1 MLGKMSINKEKEYT
15 TIKFASY
22 STYSRYGLDIIEM
35 LTKHKGRTISV
46 CHNMRRI
53 MVADNYHDVADQV
66 LNWGLDEMGLDMA
79 DITISDE
86 QVVLDLDA

>member
-1 MLGKMSINKEKEYT
+1 MLGKIFINKEVNKT
-15 TIKFASY
+15 AIKFTSY
-22 STYSRYGLDIIEM
+22 STYKNYGLDIVEM
-35 LTKHKGRTISV
+35 LTKHKEHTISV

-53 MVADNYHDVADQV
+53 MVADDYNNIADQL

-86 QVVLDLDA
+86 QVILDLDA

>member
-1 MLGKMSINKEKEYT
+1 MLGKIFINKEVNKT
-15 TIKFASY
+15 AIKFTSY
-22 STYSRYGLDIIEM
+22 STYKDYGFNIVEM

-53 MVADNYHDVADQV
+53 MVADDYNNIADQ
-66 LNWGLDEMGLDMA
+66 LLSWGLDEMGLDMA

-86 QVVLDLDA
+86 QVILDLDA